1 MLYSTFYGLEDKVI
15 EYDYKK
21 KIIEMVGKIEDV
33 KFLAFIYGIIYESIE
48 IREKEKVEHN

>member
-1 MLYSTFYGLEDKVI
+1 MDC
-15 EYDYKK
+15 DYKD
-21 KIIEMVGKIEDV
+21 KIIEMVGKIEDI